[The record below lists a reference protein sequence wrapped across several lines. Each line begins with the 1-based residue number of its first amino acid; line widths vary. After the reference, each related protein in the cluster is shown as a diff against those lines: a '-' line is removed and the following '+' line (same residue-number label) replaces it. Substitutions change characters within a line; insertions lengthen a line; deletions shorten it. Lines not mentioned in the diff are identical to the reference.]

1 MGRVSYKA
9 VKKYEAKTYRT
20 TEVLLSIDDHAFIK
34 QYCRQHGLTMSGY
47 IYELIIK
54 DMATKGIRLQGTA
67 TRNVGDIINSGEGD
81 DDNNTSIQ
89 DSDVDVQ
96 WYLTFCLVLV
106 NCMWDETCV
115 MIDITFNARRW
126 DVLVN
131 GNSID
136 YMGYVCPI

>member
-54 DMATKGIRLQGTA
+54 DMAAKGIKLQGTA
-67 TRNVGDIINSGEGD
+67 TRNVDDIINSGEGD

-89 DSDVDVQ
+89 DSDVDV
-96 WYLTFCLVLV
+96 
-106 NCMWDETCV
+106 
-115 MIDITFNARRW
+115 
-126 DVLVN
+126 
-131 GNSID
+131 
-136 YMGYVCPI
+136 